1 MVAHKQLRLQFYIYD
16 LTPVRSVVKWKTKVL
31 ACINKDGNPCAILLE
46 IKIGVAN
53 IKNTSEEPQ
62 ILKLDVVEYPFPLY
76 RIYATVIGL
85 IKSYMANS

>member
-1 MVAHKQLRLQFYIYD
+1 M
-16 LTPVRSVVKWKTKVL
+16 L
-31 ACINKDGNPCAILLE
+31 AYINKDGNPCAILLE

-85 IKSYMANS
+85 IKS